1 MQAAEIIH
9 AEALVGPRHQREL
22 VLQEFEGL
30 KVKELKRR
38 ATELGAGEEE
48 IDDLLDEDDPRGAI
62 IALILQ
68 LRHAGGPPPPQP
80 EEQEQEQE
88 GSGDA
93 GPMRLDLEEAEL
105 RSPGSSFSGSSTEEE
120 SNELSLE
127 ERAAEAEA
135 DRSTRLRSPPRLRPE
150 PSGPRKFLEDNVY
163 PTLRPSL
170 IALDRCRPSEEHAN
184 PDFRMTPSKF
194 LARCLSDPSFLANA
208 TATKMDHDVNT
219 GLLTFM
225 MSANEALREA
235 VQEVSRE
242 RPVEPLALI
251 ARRLAD

>member
-105 RSPGSSFSGSSTEEE
+105 RSPGSSFSGS
-120 SNELSLE
+120 
-127 ERAAEAEA
+127 
-135 DRSTRLRSPPRLRPE
+135 
-150 PSGPRKFLEDNVY
+150 
-163 PTLRPSL
+163 
-170 IALDRCRPSEEHAN
+170 C
-184 PDFRMTPSKF
+184 
-194 LARCLSDPSFLANA
+194 
-208 TATKMDHDVNT
+208 
-219 GLLTFM
+219 LLTG
-225 MSANEALREA
+225 R
-235 VQEVSRE
+235 
-242 RPVEPLALI
+242 
-251 ARRLAD
+251 